1 MDLTSDPEELLV
13 VVMNFIIAGRDTTA
27 QSLSWFFFEL
37 LANPQHLAVIR
48 AELAEAFGAPEG
60 GIRLEYEQ
68 VKMLPYTL
76 ACWSEAIRL
85 HPAVPKNGKEVVAD
99 DVIVP
104 QGPNPDNLPS
114 IPVFKG
120 EKVGWSDWVMNRLP
134 AVWGEDA
141 AEYNPLRFLERD
153 TEGKWT
159 YVQHSQWKYHVFNVS
174 RTRPRPCFFS
184 FCVAPFAEPCCFL
197 GRPAAVPGHEPRQL
211 RGPGAHRRHAAAV
224 RLPLGLQGRGPE

>member
-1 MDLTSDPEELLV
+1 

-114 IPVFKG
+114 VPVFKG

-159 YVQHSQWKYHVFNVS
+159 YVQHSQWKYHVFNGGPRLCLGMNLANYEGLALIAATLPQFDFHWASKAEGQTAEWPLTYLNSVTHPS
-174 RTRPRPCFFS
+174 VPYVLKVTRRE
-184 FCVAPFAEPCCFL
+184 A
-197 GRPAAVPGHEPRQL
+197 
-211 RGPGAHRRHAAAV
+211 
-224 RLPLGLQGRGPE
+224 